1 MASGY
6 DGSGRNPLSLLKG
19 RLGVYEKRPYNPEE
33 NSISGIQHQSVNFRH
48 NGGHKQQERMIKD
61 KRRSFDRAVW
71 YSYQAAEIARA
82 GEEDAAPIHAL
93 INPNKITQDY
103 DDKIL
108 SVGYEHG
115 LKCGDVIT
123 WLGTN
128 SHWLIYLQDLTE
140 LAYFHGDIRRCS
152 YEIAWEDEKGI
163 HKVHVALKG
172 PNESRIR
179 TQANHGI
186 SMDLPNYSLSILMPK
201 NEDTLKYF
209 TRYNKFYLQGHN
221 TCWRIEAVDQFS
233 TPGILEISAAEYYA
247 NKDEDDIINGVVG
260 GLIIEQENPNNVETE
275 AAIIG
280 ETFIKVKRQYSYI
293 FKGRAVE
300 EWTVDTKY
308 PVKLIKTEKD
318 PRTITLIWDSTFSGQ
333 FELSYGKYTK
343 TIVVESLF

>member
-19 RLGVYEKRPYNPEE
+19 RLGIYEKRPYNPEE

-152 YEIAWEDEKGI
+152 YEIAWEDEKGN

-172 PNESRIR
+172 PNESRINSQ
-179 TQANHGI
+179 TSHGI

-221 TCWRIEAVDQFS
+221 VCWRIEAVDQFS
-233 TPGILEISAAEYYA
+233 TPGILEIAAVEYYA
-247 NKDEDDIINGVVG
+247 NKDEDDIVNGVVG
-260 GLIIEQENPNNVETE
+260 GLIVEQENPNSIETE

-280 ETFIKVKRQYSYI
+280 ETFIKVKRQYTYT

-300 EWTVDTKY
+300 EWTVDKKY

-333 FELSYGKYTK
+333 FELSYGKYIK